1 MLVDQP
7 VTPCLPGTPH
17 GCRPR
22 SSPRQGQPRR
32 RLGEEDTH
40 AQGMLVKFGDVLDV
54 FAFTCLAVLKLL
66 HRVGMRALS
75 SVRESRLSSRH
86 AQGTVQRRQS
96 TSATLPVWPWISP
109 SPLRA
114 PPVVQSDPGD
124 HGQVPSSSSLC
135 IVDRQFVTGRRG
147 LCPAVA
153 PGGLAHLPA
162 PTNFAPRRPWSRSSP
177 AHAPS
182 LMFSLFLPR
191 SDTSRK
197 DIKAYDTHKLSLAV
211 SVTPVKKN
219 QVGPA

>member
-114 PPVVQSDPGD
+114 PPV
-124 HGQVPSSSSLC
+124 
-135 IVDRQFVTGRRG
+135 R
-147 LCPAVA
+147 
-153 PGGLAHLPA
+153 
-162 PTNFAPRRPWSRSSP
+162 PRRPRSSP
-177 AHAPS
+177 QLLVFVHRRSSVRHRPS
-182 LMFSLFLPR
+182 WALPR
-191 SDTSRK
+191 RRARGFSTSPCSDQFRTSPSMEP
-197 DIKAYDTHKLSLAV
+197 I
-211 SVTPVKKN
+211 VTSSRAQLDVFPLP
-219 QVGPA
+219 PALRH

>member
-1 MLVDQP
+1 LFTCLIFIPYPVHVKSLEGNFSACSFIFPSVLGVSGMLVDQP

-114 PPVVQSDPGD
+114 PPV
-124 HGQVPSSSSLC
+124 
-135 IVDRQFVTGRRG
+135 R
-147 LCPAVA
+147 
-153 PGGLAHLPA
+153 
-162 PTNFAPRRPWSRSSP
+162 PRRPRSSP
-177 AHAPS
+177 QLLVFVHRRSSQAVVGSAP
-182 LMFSLFLPR
+182 P
-191 SDTSRK
+191 SRPG
-197 DIKAYDTHKLSLAV
+197 V
-211 SVTPVKKN
+211 
-219 QVGPA
+219 